1 MSPLQLLSTCKS
13 LLAENKLKNL
23 EPLLGIFQI
32 AGNVLNLQGREPMIP
47 LFTLHRPK
55 RTTVM
60 SGRQI
65 SKSYTLAELLIL
77 FTGLTKGFKTAIVE
91 PRFSQKKNFNR
102 QILTPLLRDCF
113 VQDMLIDKAQVPVLD
128 AKVFKSG
135 GDITLVNGFMNADG
149 ARGIS
154 GVDLCC
160 LDECVLADTELLTKD
175 FIAQKYKKI
184 KISEISKGMHLTSYI
199 DGAILDSVA
208 ANDSKPRG
216 IRSCYK
222 VLTASGKEIVCTEGH
237 LLPTNKGK
245 LRLGEI
251 IDYVYGEQRRLGTV
265 AGGESGNPISVS
277 VGAGG
282 WAVRDSVECDNGLT
296 LGGRLCTPD
305 IISRCDDSLESRL
318 EAERVQFS
326 QVPAITRVR
335 TQRTAEERESRL
347 RRLLVYIRPEDFKNV
362 SLVTVDVVPCEEERS
377 DENVPV
383 SDNSSDS
390 TGMVVHGRR
399 IDDKRDKLGTDS
411 YERIHEGGSGVALRM
426 DDGSLEHRGTGT
438 PSNTFEYRKT
448 SLCAGSPE
456 ECLPRIRRSDKT
468 LCSGV
473 HVLQDTCRDDGV
485 RILRSEDAEITQSLL
500 QRSLCS
506 GVQNNSETSLLSNA
520 QEGTRREITSVEG
533 CTQSSDKCRGPRS
546 LQKPVSGEEKET
558 ARVQQGLASEEQ
570 RTCEC
575 SEESAKKCD
584 KGYSGVQGTESR
596 GGEKIQRT
604 SETGS
609 GEACYISRE
618 TESSPGKTNGESGI
632 CEVSERSAS
641 CLQRSCEERSRED
654 GKTERVGSSAQSK
667 DKVDGDTR
675 GTHCTLS
682 ERERTAKGC
691 KSSQNAG
698 SGVCGGTEAETA
710 RTLSEHV
717 GRRLQ
722 KDAGARERT
731 QTEETSRDTCEGN
744 SGRTRSSIEERKR
757 AFEGTAGRA
766 YERPCVR
773 RSPKA
778 KEAGGVPKAETESG
792 GSEKELITPSPAVF
806 KYDPIVSIEYVGEK
820 EVYDLEVEATHNY
833 ILANGICSYNCQDIL
848 TSSVPVFEAMTDA
861 KTETGFRLFTGTAK
875 TSDGTLAMKFDESS
889 QGHWCIKCPG
899 CEKHNIA
906 ALEEQLIKMIGK
918 HGCSCAFCGKL
929 LDVTSGYYVHKY
941 PSRIYTHVGYHMPQI
956 IFGFHNKPTAWTELL
971 YKMEHNSR
979 TLFYNEALGV
989 PDDDSVRMLTK
1000 EALVKARNNIK
1011 TKEEAVNS
1019 IYDFHHRILGVD
1031 WGGGGGGDS
1040 ATGVAVICKNNMTQH
1055 FECIYMARLQQGL
1068 TPEQEAVIVNRLA
1081 KEFRVSLIAH
1091 DYTGA
1096 GFVREALFLNRY
1108 PEWTNNMFPVS
1119 YSYRPTSDLVSF
1131 SESGSRGSYVV
1142 DKTKSLLLTINA
1154 IKYNALF
1161 IPWFDPKDP
1170 TAHQLDF
1177 LSIIEHEQKLTD
1189 AEKNEVQR
1197 ASNIFLLDK
1206 VAGRKDDAAQAV
1218 NIGLVAM
1225 CHMIGQYP
1233 IFTFDDK
1240 FTLTE
1245 EQYHLLVEEKH
1256 GK

>member
-160 LDECVLADTELLTKD
+160 LDECVLADTELLITD
-175 FIAQKYKKI
+175 FIAQKHKKI
-184 KISEISKGMHLTSYI
+184 KISEISKGMHLTSYV
-199 DGAILDSVA
+199 DGAILESIA
-208 ANDSKPRG
+208 ANDSKCRG
-216 IRSCYK
+216 IRSCYR
-222 VLTASGKEIVCTEGH
+222 VLTESGKEIVCTEGH

-251 IDYVYGEQRRLGTV
+251 IDYVYGEKEHLGAV
-265 AGGESGNPISVS
+265 AGGEPRNPISVS
-277 VGAGG
+277 ACSGG
-282 WAVRDSVECDNGLT
+282 RVVRDSVECDNGISS
-296 LGGRLCTPD
+296 GGRMHSSD
-305 IISRCDDSLESRL
+305 IVSRCDDSLESRL
-318 EAERVQFS
+318 ETERVQFS

-347 RRLLVYIRPEDFKNV
+347 RRLLVGIRPENFKNV
-362 SLVTVDVVPCEEERS
+362 SLVTIDAVPCEEERS
-377 DENVPV
+377 DE
-383 SDNSSDS
+383 SIFSGDNSSDS

-399 IDDKRDKLGTDS
+399 IDVERDKLGTDS
-411 YERIHEGGSGVALRM
+411 NEWIHTGGSGASFRM
-426 DDGSLEHRGTGT
+426 ADGSLEYRDEGAH
-438 PSNTFEYRKT
+438 SNTLKYRKT
-448 SLCAGSPE
+448 SPCAESPE
-456 ECLPRIRRSDKT
+456 ERLLGIRGVDKT
-468 LCSGV
+468 LRSGV
-473 HVLQDTCRDDGV
+473 HVLQDTCRDYGV
-485 RILRSEDAEITQSLL
+485 RILRNEDAESAQNLL

-506 GVQNNSETSLLSNA
+506 GVQNNSETALLSDT
-520 QEGTRREITSVEG
+520 QEGVSRAHSTVES
-533 CTQSSDKCRGPRS
+533 CTQSSDKFSSQRS
-546 LQKPVSGEEKET
+546 LQKPVSGKEKATE
-558 ARVQQGLASEEQ
+558 RIQQGLAFKEQ

-575 SEESAKKCD
+575 SEESSSECD
-584 KGYSGVQGTESR
+584 KGYSGVQGTES
-596 GGEKIQRT
+596 GGVPEIQRKT
-604 SETGS
+604 ETGS
-609 GEACYISRE
+609 GETCYISRE
-618 TESSPGKTNGESGI
+618 TESGDCKTDGESGI
-632 CEVSERSAS
+632 CEEAERKTS
-641 CLQRSCEERSRED
+641 CLQRICSERSGED
-654 GKTERVGSSAQSK
+654 GETEGVEQEPSGRNTSNRDSGGA
-667 DKVDGDTR
+667 G
-675 GTHCTLS
+675 HTLS
-682 ERERTAKGC
+682 ERERTAESC
-691 KSSQNAG
+691 KSSENAG
-698 SGVCGGTEAETA
+698 SGVCCRAEAETA

-722 KDAGARERT
+722 KDVGACERE
-731 QTEETSRDTCEGN
+731 QAEEACGDACEGN
-744 SGRTRSSIEERKR
+744 SGGARSSIEERKR
-757 AFEGTAGRA
+757 AFEGVEGRA
-766 YERPCVR
+766 YERPGIR
-773 RSPKA
+773 RSSEEKD
-778 KEAGGVPKAETESG
+778 AGSISAQETESG
-792 GSEKELITPSPAVF
+792 RIEKELITPKPAVF

-833 ILANGICSYNCQDIL
+833 ILANGVCSYNCQDIL
-848 TSSVPVFEAMTDA
+848 PSSVPVFEAMTDA

-899 CEKHNIA
+899 CGKHNIA

-941 PSRIYTHVGYHMPQI
+941 PSRIYTHVGYHIPQI

-1000 EALVKARNNIK
+1000 EDLVKARNDIK

-1068 TPEQEAVIVNRLA
+1068 APEQEAVIVNRLA

-1170 TAHQLDF
+1170 TAYQLDF